1 MQYGVLD
8 RVTRRRSSDV
18 WTYRWREPG
27 PSGKFIYRRRV
38 IGTVKQFR
46 NKVAA
51 RNATVGLVREINFQ
65 DFRVKSTTMTLAQLA
80 QHYRQRELR
89 PENKD
94 KNYSTKAGYNCY
106 LKKWI
111 VPRWGEHTL
120 PSIRASEVEE
130 WLKYLELAPATR
142 SKIRNLMSVVFN
154 HAIRHDL
161 YDRNPIN
168 QVRQS
173 AKRRVTPCV
182 LGSTDIQAILRE
194 LTGVNHLLVML
205 AATTGLRQSELF
217 ALKWKDL
224 DFESEQASVTRSI
237 VHQVVGKCK
246 TETSQKPVPLD
257 SRLIRELQK
266 WRRETRYRSAE
277 DWVFAS
283 PSSDGKRPFWGQQI
297 MRRRIF
303 PVARRLGIRLTGWH
317 TFRHSYS
324 TLLCHAGTN
333 LKVMQELLRH
343 STIRLTLDTY
353 TQAVTAA
360 KRAAQKK
367 VVTLISPRT
376 TRVSA

>member
-1 MQYGVLD
+1 M
-8 RVTRRRSSDV
+8 
-18 WTYRWREPG
+18 RERG
-27 PSGKFIYRRRV
+27 PSGRFIYRRRV
-38 IGTVKQFR
+38 IGTVKQFK
-46 NKVAA
+46 NKIAA
-51 RNATVGLVREINFQ
+51 RKATIGLVREINCQ
-65 DFRVKSTTMTLAQLA
+65 DLRVKFTTMTFGQLA
-80 QHYRQRELR
+80 EHYRQRELR
-89 PENKD
+89 PNNHD
-94 KNYSTKAGYNCY
+94 KNYSTKAGYDCY
-106 LKKWI
+106 LSKWI
-111 VPRWGEHTL
+111 DPRWGDHSL
-120 PSIRASEVEE
+120 PSVRASEVEE
-130 WLKYLELAPATR
+130 WLSSLQLAQATR
-142 SKIRNLMSVVFN
+142 SKIRNVMSVVFN

-161 YDRNPIN
+161 YDRNPIS

-173 AKRRVTPCV
+173 AKRRTAPCV
-182 LGSTDIQAILRE
+182 LGSAEIQALLAE
-194 LTGVNHLLVML
+194 LTGVNHLLVLL
-205 AATTGLRQSELF
+205 AASTGLRQSELF

-224 DFESEQASVTRSI
+224 DFESRQASVTRSI
-237 VHQVVGKCK
+237 VHQVVGRCK

-257 SRLIRELQK
+257 SRLIEGLQK
-266 WRRETRYRSAE
+266 WRRETRYRSSE

-303 PVARRLGIRLTGWH
+303 PVARRLGIKLTGWH

-367 VVTLISPRT
+367 VVTLISRGT
-376 TRVSA
+376 TKKSG

>member
-1 MQYGVLD
+1 M
-8 RVTRRRSSDV
+8 RSDTIS
-18 WTYRWREPG
+18 
-27 PSGKFIYRRRV
+27 
-38 IGTVKQFR
+38 
-46 NKVAA
+46 
-51 RNATVGLVREINFQ
+51 
-65 DFRVKSTTMTLAQLA
+65 
-80 QHYRQRELR
+80 H
-89 PENKD
+89 
-94 KNYSTKAGYNCY
+94 
-106 LKKWI
+106 
-111 VPRWGEHTL
+111 
-120 PSIRASEVEE
+120 
-130 WLKYLELAPATR
+130 
-142 SKIRNLMSVVFN
+142 
-154 HAIRHDL
+154 
-161 YDRNPIN
+161 DRNPIN

-224 DFESEQASVTRSI
+224 DFESKQASVTRSI

-257 SRLIRELQK
+257 SRLIRELEK

-283 PSSDGKRPFWGQQI
+283 PLSDGKRPFWGQQI

-317 TFRHSYS
+317 AFRHSYS

-376 TRVSA
+376 TRISA

>member
-8 RVTRRRSSDV
+8 RVTRARGSDV
-18 WTYRWREPG
+18 WTYRWRERG
-27 PSGKFIYRRRV
+27 PSGRFIYRRRV
-38 IGTVKQFR
+38 IGTVKQFK
-46 NKVAA
+46 NKIAA
-51 RNATVGLVREINFQ
+51 RKATTGLVREINAH
-65 DFRVKSTTMTLAQLA
+65 DLRVKFTTMTLAQLA
-80 QHYRQRELR
+80 QHYQQRELR
-89 PENKD
+89 PSNQD
-94 KNYSTKAGYNCY
+94 KNYSTKAGYACY
-106 LKKWI
+106 LRKWI
-111 VPRWGEHTL
+111 VPRWGEHSL
-120 PSIRASEVEE
+120 PRVRAIEVEE
-130 WLKYLELAPATR
+130 WLKSLELAQATR
-142 SKIRNLMSVVFN
+142 SKIRNVMSVVFN

-161 YDRNPIN
+161 YDRNPITS
-168 QVRQS
+168 VRQS
-173 AKRRVTPCV
+173 AKRRATPCV
-182 LGSTDIQAILRE
+182 LGSAEIQAMLAE
-194 LTGVNHLLVML
+194 LTGVNHLLVLL
-205 AATTGLRQSELF
+205 AASTGLRQSELF

-224 DFESEQASVTRSI
+224 DFESKQASVTRSI

-257 SRLIRELQK
+257 SRLIEELQK
-266 WRRETRYRSAE
+266 WRRETGYRSSE

-283 PSSDGKRPFWGQQI
+283 PLSDGKRPFWGQQI
-297 MRRRIF
+297 VRRRIF

-317 TFRHSYS
+317 AFRHSYS

-376 TRVSA
+376 TRISA